1 MFIAQVTY
9 ETSSSSDASI
19 NWGLFIGIYVVVYLI
34 TAFAFYGIFKKAG
47 QPVWGAFVPIV
58 NIYFLLKTVGR
69 PGWWLILFLIPCVS
83 FVIWIVIAYDLARS
97 FGHGIGMTLGLI
109 FLSLIFLYVI
119 GYGSSP
125 YAGPMAAPGATGTLP
140 PPSAGAM

>member
-1 MFIAQVTY
+1 MLLAQYTSD
-9 ETSSSSDASI
+9 TSSGSSGV
-19 NWGLFIGIYVVVYLI
+19 NVGLIIGIYVVVYLLS
-34 TAFAFYGIFKKAG
+34 AFAFYGIFKKAG

-97 FGHGIGMTLGLI
+97 FGHGVGMTLGLI

-125 YAGPMAAPGATGTLP
+125 YAGPMGAPGATGTLP